1 MGQVKLKKSINKEQI
16 KFHLKS
22 CKYFRFPFFDPSN
35 CYRRDGLFGQLEDTL
50 NHVGVKMTEEYG
62 DNFVSINLRGSWLRG
77 IPIAGDDLDVLFI
90 VKDIPLD
97 NRIKIRDFSRRY
109 LKEENELFDMCR
121 GKVVLGMKV
130 EPIIFLDLAEIGLI
144 MNKFMYGLGH
154 VLKKHASID
163 RDDFQDSFFGTKI
176 TEKKAKFLKSGI
188 LIPYVGWIYG
198 NDRKQDVFW
207 EISKYLPGP
216 LKQTSIYSRAVIEEA
231 KETIRQAFIARNL
244 IYPSLEIK
252 KLIDLSNANIDD
264 LKKEAV
270 ELYSSLELLEDV
282 FARAVINYIYT
293 LTAEEKILGK
303 ILTRDR
309 IKKFASSYD
318 KLVDNILK
326 KAVIRQASGIPVN
339 DKNSG

>member
-1 MGQVKLKKSINKEQI
+1 MGQVKLKKSINKQQI
-16 KFHLKS
+16 TFYLKS
-22 CKYFRFPFFDPSN
+22 CKYFRFPFFDTGN

-50 NHVGVKMTEEYG
+50 NRVGAKMTQEYG

-90 VKDIPLD
+90 VKNIPLD
-97 NRIKIRDFSRRY
+97 NRIKIRDFTRKC

-121 GKVVLGMKV
+121 GKVVMGMKV
-130 EPIIFLDLAEIGLI
+130 EPILFLDLAEIAII

-154 VLKKHASID
+154 VLKKHAGLD
-163 RDDFQDSFFGTKI
+163 RDDFQDSFFGSII

-198 NDRKQDVFW
+198 SDRKQEVFS
-207 EISKYLPGP
+207 EISKYLPVP
-216 LKQTSIYSRAVIEEA
+216 LKQTSIYSRAVIEEG
-231 KETIRQAFIARNL
+231 KETIHQAIIARNL

-252 KLIDLSNANIDD
+252 KLIDLSSAFIDD
-264 LKKEAV
+264 LKKEAM

-293 LTAEEKILGK
+293 LTAEEKILGE

-318 KLVDNILK
+318 NLVDGILK
-326 KAVIRQASGIPVN
+326 NTVIRQASGIPVN
-339 DKNSG
+339 E

>member
-1 MGQVKLKKSINKEQI
+1 MGRVKLKKSINKQQI

-50 NHVGVKMTEEYG
+50 NHVGVKMTQEYG
-62 DNFVSINLRGSWLRG
+62 GNFVSINLRGSWLRG

-97 NRIKIRDFSRRY
+97 NRIKIQDFTRRC

-121 GKVVLGMKV
+121 GKIVQGMKV
-130 EPIIFLDLAEIGLI
+130 EPIIFLDLAEVGVI
-144 MNKFMYGLGH
+144 MNKFMYGLGDI
-154 VLKKHASID
+154 LKKHAGID
-163 RDDFQDSFFGTKI
+163 RDDFQDSFFGSKL

-188 LIPYVGWIYG
+188 LIPYVGWLYG
-198 NDRKQDVFW
+198 SDRKQEVFS
-207 EISKYLPGP
+207 EISKYLPGS
-216 LKQTSIYSRAVIEEA
+216 LKQTSIYSRAVIDEA

-252 KLIDLSNANIDD
+252 KLIDLSNANIND

-282 FARAVINYIYT
+282 FARAVINYIFT

-318 KLVDNILK
+318 KLVDDILK
-326 KAVIRQASGIPVN
+326 N
-339 DKNSG
+339 

>member
-16 KFHLKS
+16 KFHLQS

-50 NHVGVKMTEEYG
+50 NHVGVKMTQEYG

-77 IPIAGDDLDVLFI
+77 IPIAGDDVDVLFI

-97 NRIKIRDFSRRY
+97 KRIKIQDFTRRC

-130 EPIIFLDLAEIGLI
+130 EPIIFFDLAEVGMI
-144 MNKFMYGLGH
+144 MNKFMYGLRD
-154 VLKKHASID
+154 VLKKQAGID
-163 RDDFQDSFFGTKI
+163 RDDFQDSFFGSKLI
-176 TEKKAKFLKSGI
+176 EKKTKFLKSGI

-198 NDRKQDVFW
+198 SDRKQEVFS
-207 EISKYLPGP
+207 EISKYLPVP

-231 KETIRQAFIARNL
+231 KETICQAFIARNL

-252 KLIDLSNANIDD
+252 KLVDLAHAHIDD

-293 LTAEEKILGK
+293 LAAEEKILGK

-318 KLVDNILK
+318 KLVDEILRN
-326 KAVIRQASGIPVN
+326 AVIRQASGIPVN
-339 DKNSG
+339 DKDSG